1 MVDFTALI
9 MYSNE
14 FSVIKSGR
22 KSRRNKYVVLEK
34 TVDDWVSEVRTKSE
48 QVEGSQFY
56 KELVSRLDGL
66 VKDSQKDQ
74 DSDKLPA
81 PKVCRVRCLALGS
94 PCESVNA
101 LYQLAILELLRV
113 RLGVC
118 AESVS
123 VWDPVFTPDDVQLF
137 GRLGYL
143 VAEHDLKDEKEFED
157 KESKD
162 EKESGGE
169 QESKDDIQS
178 AGETA
183 SKGEK
188 ASTGEKASHDEHA
201 LTGEKTFK
209 DETASSGEEASVKDE
224 NKSTD
229 QQELVNQEPFDKDTD
244 NHLVLYYMMHSPPSL
259 TEHILQTNQHSNFL
273 VIGNNLTTYSNH
285 LSTNDL
291 RQKYPCIAA
300 AIEDIDGPLVSSVVL
315 SNRTPK
321 KKPQVL
327 PTKLN
332 QTWDFFA
339 IPEAL
344 SKADAWM
351 TAVNDTAIYW
361 PKRVVET

>member
-1 MVDFTALI
+1 MVDFAALI

-34 TVDDWVSEVRTKSE
+34 TVDDWVSEVQTKSE

-66 VKDSQKDQ
+66 AKDGQKDQ
-74 DSDKLPA
+74 DSKIPT

-101 LYQLAILELLRV
+101 LYQLAILELLRE

-118 AESVS
+118 SENVS

-143 VAEHDLKDEKEFED
+143 VAEHDLKDEKESGGQ
-157 KESKD
+157 ESKD
-162 EKESGGE
+162 EK
-169 QESKDDIQS
+169 KS
-178 AGETA
+178 AGDKE
-183 SKGEK
+183 SQDEK
-188 ASTGEKASHDEHA
+188 ASTGEQESTDDTQSTDEKASNDEKESHI
-201 LTGEKTFK
+201 
-209 DETASSGEEASVKDE
+209 EASVKDE
-224 NKSTD
+224 KKYTD
-229 QQELVNQEPFDKDTD
+229 QLEPVNQKPFDKDTD

-300 AIEDIDGPLVSSVVL
+300 AIEDIDGPLISSVVL
-315 SNRTPK
+315 SKRTPK
-321 KKPQVL
+321 KKPQVV

-339 IPEAL
+339 IPDAL